1 MMRIHEELYRHL
13 QLYPR
18 RLLVPHR
25 LLPYPTTV
33 DTVVISVVM
42 IVLIQEVLAI
52 PTVLGR
58 KSKREQFA
66 GAEETWTIEA
76 LMQVIFHCSVK

>member
-42 IVLIQEVLAI
+42 IVLM
-52 PTVLGR
+52 LGLGAVVVDFD
-58 KSKREQFA
+58 QFV
-66 GAEETWTIEA
+66 
-76 LMQVIFHCSVK
+76 QPYFK

>member
-42 IVLIQEVLAI
+42 IVLM
-52 PTVLGR
+52 LGL
-58 KSKREQFA
+58 
-66 GAEETWTIEA
+66 GAVVVA
-76 LMQVIFHCSVK
+76 FYPFLKNNYK